1 MRRAFADTYFYLAL
15 ADPYDAGYTKAQQVS
30 RTFTGVVVTSQ
41 WVLME
46 VGDALRAPCDRPRFL
61 ALLELLAADRNVTIV
76 PADAALFERAVDLFG
91 RRPDKEWSLTD
102 CTSFVVME
110 QEQIREAFT
119 ADVHFE
125 QAGFVALL
133 RSA

>member
-15 ADPYDAGYTKAQQVS
+15 ADPHDAGYAKAQQVS
-30 RTFTGVVVTSQ
+30 RTFPGVVVTSQ

-46 VGDALRAPCDRPRFL
+46 VGDALRAPRDRPRVL
-61 ALLELLAADRNVTIV
+61 ALLDLLAADQNVAIV
-76 PADAALFERAVDLFG
+76 PADATVFERAVDLF
-91 RRPDKEWSLTD
+91 RRRRDKEWSLTD
-102 CTSFVVME
+102 CTSFVVMDE
-110 QEQIREAFT
+110 HKIYEALT
-119 ADVHFE
+119 ADAHFE

>member
-15 ADPYDAGYTKAQQVS
+15 ADPHDAGYAKAQQVS
-30 RTFTGVVVTSQ
+30 RTFPGVVVTSQ

-46 VGDALRAPCDRPRFL
+46 VGDALRAPRDRPRFL
-61 ALLELLAADRNVTIV
+61 ALLELLATDRNVTIV